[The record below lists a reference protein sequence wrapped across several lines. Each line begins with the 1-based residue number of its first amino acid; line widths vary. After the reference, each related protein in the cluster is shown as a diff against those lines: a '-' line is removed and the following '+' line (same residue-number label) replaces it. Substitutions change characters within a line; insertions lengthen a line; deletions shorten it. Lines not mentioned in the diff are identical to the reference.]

1 MKLLKSVTILAV
13 AYIIVYFAGA
23 WVLKFVGLSYGT
35 WVSYRT
41 WVGAFEEIII
51 IWILPLLGIIWT
63 GVWLK
68 KKSAWSRVA
77 KCMLQVAEV
86 AIYVCWSYVGF
97 FIFVFSLNE
106 EKALTPNLLATNYG
120 VGLGSYY
127 VCERPISLFFKV
139 HGTLTEE
146 DKVEYLEEKYGR
158 EFEIG
163 DADDE
168 AIYDKEFPEIRIR
181 VRFST
186 DSGEFWDDYV
196 QGVLA
201 DCLTEGM
208 EELDIERE
216 YYVSEDF
223 RGYNYFYI
231 HLKDEGDI
239 PSLAEDVSKLIGY
252 VCKRTNLFEEH
263 WGNLYFYCGEIK
275 SHILFGRFDRWD
287 KADANDYLDPEK
299 LEELIG
305 ENYKEA
311 LDSQRKKEE
320 YEREQEEL
328 LKSQISQEAEEEY
341 IDPIETSAKIIYNAV
356 LAEQE
361 YSYEVCHNAKG
372 NLYINLGSRP
382 AGEAGDQFN
391 TGMYCFTL
399 VYDRTSKNGACELF
413 VLYKEHYA
421 EEDGMGQSDATA
433 ILNMYAVEVDTG
445 KVVAANKQSWSDVGT
460 REYRELTGE

>member
-1 MKLLKSVTILAV
+1 MKFLKGVTILSV
-13 AYIIVYFAGA
+13 AYVGVCPAGA
-23 WVLKFVGLSYGT
+23 WVLKYVGM
-35 WVSYRT
+35 SYRE
-41 WVGAFEEIII
+41 WVVAFEEIII

-63 GVWLK
+63 GVWFK
-68 KKSAWSRVA
+68 KKSAWSSVA
-77 KCMLQVAEV
+77 KFMLLVAEV

-106 EKALTPNLLATNYG
+106 EKVLTPNLLATNYG
-120 VGLGSYY
+120 VGLGTYY
-127 VCERPISLFFKV
+127 VCERPVSLFFKLQ
-139 HGTLTEE
+139 GTLTEE
-146 DKVEYLEEKYGR
+146 DKIEYLEKKYGR
-158 EFEIG
+158 KFEIG
-163 DADDE
+163 NADDK
-168 AIYDKEFPEIRIR
+168 AIYDKDFPGVSIHI
-181 VRFST
+181 RFST

-196 QGVLA
+196 EGVLA

-208 EELDIERE
+208 EELGIDRE

-223 RGYNYFYI
+223 IGYNYFYI

-239 PSLAEDVSKLIGY
+239 PGLAEDVSRLIGY

-263 WGNLYFYCGEIK
+263 WGYLYFYCGEIK

-287 KADANDYLDPEK
+287 KADASDYLDPEK
-299 LEELIG
+299 LEELIWK
-305 ENYKEA
+305 NYKADLE
-311 LDSQRKKEE
+311 SQRRREE
-320 YEREQEEL
+320 YEREHEEL
-328 LKSQISQEAEEEY
+328 LESQISQEAGEY
-341 IDPIETSAKIIYNAV
+341 IDPIETNAKIIYDAV

-361 YSYEVCHNAKG
+361 YSYEVCYNAKG

-391 TGMYCFTL
+391 TGIYCFTL
-399 VYDRTSKNGACELF
+399 VYDRTSKNGGCELF

-421 EEDGMGQSDATA
+421 EEGGMGQSDATA

-445 KVVAANKQSWSDVGT
+445 KVVAADKHSWSDVGT